1 MNTYIPKY
9 EGKNIYCTAVMRYRK
24 DSDWYDMNNVPRYE
38 KYPFNFSIQ
47 SLQLHYVR
55 YHRTDHLLSLSK
67 SDNGINIVK
76 RSDDVGYDLLK
87 YRKTVF

>member
-1 MNTYIPKY
+1 
-9 EGKNIYCTAVMRYRK
+9 
-24 DSDWYDMNNVPRYE
+24 MNNVPRYE

-55 YHRTDHLLSLSK
+55 YLPPYRPPPLSLSK

>member
-1 MNTYIPKY
+1 MK
-9 EGKNIYCTAVMRYRK
+9 E
-24 DSDWYDMNNVPRYE
+24 
-38 KYPFNFSIQ
+38 YPFNFYSEFAVA
-47 SLQLHYVR
+47 LCKVPPYR
-55 YHRTDHLLSLSK
+55 PPPLSLSK